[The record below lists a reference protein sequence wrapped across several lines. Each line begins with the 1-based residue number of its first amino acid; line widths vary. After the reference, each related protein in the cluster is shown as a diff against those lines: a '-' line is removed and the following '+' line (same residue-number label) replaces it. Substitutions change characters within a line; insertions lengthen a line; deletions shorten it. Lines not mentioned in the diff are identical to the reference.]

1 MEPEHNV
8 EEESTTSIST
18 TTPPHSPPHPQ
29 PLLPYPHFTN
39 HTPILFQHSPIFGN
53 LQLIRSNPQLTN
65 SIVENDASSSNSTD
79 YNNRNDR
86 GHTSPAFTSTATPT
100 STTNVLSKMIDSE
113 QQERCQSAANALQ
126 QYSLFAMHVIPS
138 GEIIKMAV
146 RAQFENSNEI
156 GVFSR
161 LTNTYCLVAIGGSEN
176 FYSVFES
183 ELGDVIPVIHTSIA
197 GTRIIGRLT
206 AGNRKGLLVP
216 NTTTDQELQHLRN
229 SLPDSVQIQRIEE
242 RLSALGNVIACNDYV
257 ALVHPDI
264 DKETQEIIRDVL
276 GVEVFTQ
283 TIAGNVLVGSYCAI
297 SNQGGLVHPRTSIQ
311 DQNELTS
318 LLQAGTINRGSDV
331 IGAGLVVNDWCAF
344 TGLDSTSTELSVVE
358 SIFRLQDAQP
368 TAIVKE
374 IRDSLVDSYS

>member
-1 MEPEHNV
+1 
-8 EEESTTSIST
+8 
-18 TTPPHSPPHPQ
+18 
-29 PLLPYPHFTN
+29 
-39 HTPILFQHSPIFGN
+39 
-53 LQLIRSNPQLTN
+53 
-65 SIVENDASSSNSTD
+65 
-79 YNNRNDR
+79 
-86 GHTSPAFTSTATPT
+86 
-100 STTNVLSKMIDSE
+100 
-113 QQERCQSAANALQ
+113 
-126 QYSLFAMHVIPS
+126 
-138 GEIIKMAV
+138 MAI

-161 LTNTYCLVAIGGSEN
+161 LTNSYCLVAIGGSEN

-183 ELGDVIPVIHTSIA
+183 ELNDIVPVIHTSIA

-206 AGNRKGLLVP
+206 AGNKKGLLVP

-264 DKETQEIIRDVL
+264 DRETQEIIRDVL
-276 GVEVFTQ
+276 DVEVFTQ

-297 SNQGGLVHPRTSIQ
+297 SNQGGLVHPRTTIQ
-311 DQNELTS
+311 DQDELSS
-318 LLQAGTINRGSDV
+318 LLQVPLVAGTINRGSDV

-344 TGLDSTSTELSVVE
+344 SGLDTTATELSVVE
-358 SIFRLQDAQP
+358 SIFKLHDAQP

-374 IRDSLVDSYS
+374 LKESLVDTYG